1 MLHCFVSLFSLTS
14 YKKIFIAGRKCY
26 SFNTQFSVFIGDCM
40 PLLHSMCVCVKI
52 SICNR
57 WELEE
62 FKTTCKLVFN
72 RFWKPY
78 SKSLPCIFCTNQTK
92 QNITFERNHSEQQ
105 LQQKNFNAE
114 IHLPN
119 SNWFDHLC
127 FFAVKTVEVFEAIQ
141 HILTSRARWK
151 FQSVLTHY

>member
-14 YKKIFIAGRKCY
+14 YKKKYLLQEENVIVLIR
-26 SFNTQFSVFIGDCM
+26 SFPCSLATACHYYIPCT
-40 PLLHSMCVCVKI
+40 HVCEVKI

-72 RFWKPY
+72 RFWKPLA
-78 SKSLPCIFCTNQTK
+78 SSLYFLQTDQTK
-92 QNITFERNHSEQQ
+92 QNVTFEHINRSEQQ
-105 LQQKNFNAE
+105 QQKYFNAE

-119 SNWFDHLC
+119 SNWRKKQQGI
-127 FFAVKTVEVFEAIQ
+127 VK
-141 HILTSRARWK
+141 
-151 FQSVLTHY
+151 